1 MIKRSARF
9 QERFFDEL
17 QIDVSAFANSEARGF
32 VEDPSLKEREQYRQ
46 NCFIRCQ
53 PTSVDEIVGHKG
65 IINMLAEWTCT
76 GRYPLSLILSG
87 ARGIGKTTLLEI
99 FATKGTCVDFKPE
112 CFFASC
118 RKCLHRPY
126 TKILDCARHE
136 VSTIKK
142 QLDLNTSYVFSRKS
156 NIIFLD
162 ELNYSKASDISI
174 FITRRIETAHDAHLF
189 ISCNEGIKDIDS
201 GLKTRSTHIEL
212 LPPNLSEMT
221 AWLYKYAISENIQ
234 ISLLDAFIICKS
246 IRPEGI
252 PREALKKLELLYGIK
267 KDAYKIKL
275 RMILNLNNDDIYE
288 LTDNFD
294 YYKASIEKELEN
306 WE

>member
-9 QERFFDEL
+9 QEQFLEEL
-17 QIDVSAFANSEARGF
+17 QIDISAFANSEARGF
-32 VEDPSLKEREQYRQ
+32 VEDPALKENEKYRQ

-53 PTSVDEIVGHKG
+53 PTSVDEIMGHRQ
-65 IINMLAEWTCT
+65 IVNMLAEWTCT

-118 RKCLHRPY
+118 RKCLYHPW
-126 TKILDCARHE
+126 TKIIDCARLE
-136 VSTIKK
+136 ISTIKK
-142 QLDLNTSYVFSRKS
+142 HLDLNTSYLFSRRS

-162 ELNYSKASDISI
+162 ELNYNKASEISI

-189 ISCNEGIKDIDS
+189 ISCNEGIKDIDP

-212 LPPNLSEMT
+212 LPPSLSEMT
-221 AWLYKYAISENIQ
+221 AWLYKYASFEKIH

-267 KDAYKIKL
+267 PEAHKIKL
-275 RMILNLNNDDIYE
+275 RMILNLNDDDIYE

-294 YYKASIEKELEN
+294 CYKESIEQELEN